1 MNSFL
6 SDHHQGLAIL
16 QRGQPMEKA
25 KAAMLLLHGRG
36 ASAESMLSLADEI
49 PHPDFVY
56 LALQAEGNSWYP
68 YSFLAPLEHNEPW
81 LSSAL
86 AAVGAAMDIL
96 SNHGLPGEKVILL
109 GFSQGACLAVE
120 YAARNARRYG
130 GVVGLSGGLIGPPGT
145 PRNYV
150 GTLDSTPIFLGCS
163 NIDPH
168 IPEERVRES
177 EWIFVNLGAEVTTR
191 FYPNMG
197 HAVNQDEIE
206 FVQQMMAEL
215 VQK

>member
-6 SDHHQGLAIL
+6 SDPHQGLAIL

-56 LALQAEGNSWYP
+56 LAPQAAGNSWYP

-86 AAVGAAMDIL
+86 AAVGVAMDML

-109 GFSQGACLAVE
+109 GFSQGACLALE

-130 GVVGLSGGLIGPPGT
+130 GVVGLSGGLIGPSGT

-163 NIDPH
+163 NLDPH

-177 EWIFVNLGAEVTTR
+177 EWIFVNLGAAVTTR

-206 FVQQMMAEL
+206 LVQQMMAEL